1 MMLDFCPWDKSAL
14 ERSPDL
20 KSWLQSTSSKSVE
33 FLSPEG
39 WYTRGH
45 DHIGHYKDEKGF
57 TRLKMK
63 KGIFVWSP
71 PPAAAEVAIE
81 DLRKARLKRRDSTH
95 LVLVPKRRCIRL
107 AILLYPLNQLTFFG
121 LQKCLN
127 HSCWVL
133 LSFLSLTDL
142 GNY

>member
-1 MMLDFCPWDKSAL
+1 MADMMLDFCPWDKSAL

-57 TRLKMK
+57 TRFKTK

-81 DLRKARLKRRDSTH
+81 DLRKARLQRRDSTH
-95 LVLVPKRRCIRL
+95 LVIVPKL
-107 AILLYPLNQLTFFG
+107 MAPLWSLKQMHKACNLVNQLTFFG

-127 HSCWVL
+127 HSC
-133 LSFLSLTDL
+133 
-142 GNY
+142 